1 MTADDRREQL
11 GSGDLITLVSDVGP
25 VPMNVGAI
33 LFVAGEGDVDA
44 ATVEATF
51 TRRLTSIRR
60 LQQRLATPRWGPG
73 RPYWVDDSDVDV
85 RAHVSR
91 VRCPSPGDRDAALAI
106 AVDAVTRPLP
116 RSRPLWRAVVVT
128 GLIDDHTGLVLVLHH
143 VVADGIGGLAVLA
156 RLVDG
161 ADATGPA
168 ADNENPPSAAPPR
181 GRFVDGVCER
191 CRTLRRVQRRI
202 ARIRGGWAELGR
214 GRGGWAPRC
223 SLNAATGPR
232 RRVVTVDVG
241 LDGVRAA
248 GRRSGATVNDVLLV
262 AVTGALAG
270 LLRERMEFPQELV
283 VSVPVSARSS
293 ATSGHLGNQV
303 GVMPVR
309 VPLVG
314 SFQDR
319 LTTVSGVTRVQ
330 KMRTRGTSSALI
342 GPLFR
347 ILAALRLFRWFVDRQ
362 RLVNSFLTNLPGPAG
377 QVVIAGAPIT
387 GITPITVT
395 AGNVGVAFAALSYA
409 GTLTVTIIV
418 DPDVV
423 PEVRE
428 LAAALHEQFRAAIE

>member
-25 VPMNVGAI
+25 VPMNVGAL
-33 LFVAGEGDVDA
+33 LFVAGESDVDA

-60 LQQRLATPRWGPG
+60 LQQRLATPRRGLG
-73 RPYWVDDSDVDV
+73 RPYWVDDSDFDV
-85 RAHVSR
+85 RAHVAR

-161 ADATGPA
+161 ADPAGPA
-168 ADNENPPSAAPPR
+168 DDTAAPPR
-181 GRFVDGVCER
+181 GRFVDRVSER
-191 CRTLRRVQRRI
+191 FRTLRRLPHRV

-262 AVTGALAG
+262 AVTGALAE

-314 SFQDR
+314 SFQER
-319 LTTVSGVTRVQ
+319 LTTVSGVTRVR
-330 KMRTRGTSSALI
+330 KMRTRGTSSTLI

-362 RLVNSFLTNLPGPAG
+362 RLVNSFLTNLPGPPG
-377 QVVIAGAPIT
+377 QLVIAGAPIT

>member
-25 VPMNVGAI
+25 VPMNVGAL
-33 LFVAGEGDVDA
+33 LFVAGESDVDA

-60 LQQRLATPRWGPG
+60 LQQRLATPRRGLG
-73 RPYWVDDSDVDV
+73 RPYWVDDSDFDV
-85 RAHVSR
+85 RAHVAR
-91 VRCPSPGDRDAALAI
+91 VRCPSPGGHDAALAI

-161 ADATGPA
+161 ADPAGPA
-168 ADNENPPSAAPPR
+168 DDTAAPPR
-181 GRFVDGVCER
+181 GRLVDRISER
-191 CRTLRRVQRRI
+191 FRTLRRLPHRV

-241 LDGVRAA
+241 LNGVRAA

-262 AVTGALAG
+262 AVTGALAE

-314 SFQDR
+314 SFQER

-362 RLVNSFLTNLPGPAG
+362 RLVNSFLTNLPGPPG
-377 QVVIAGAPIT
+377 QLVIAGAPIT

>member
-25 VPMNVGAI
+25 VPMNVGAL
-33 LFVAGEGDVDA
+33 LFVAGESDVDA

-60 LQQRLATPRWGPG
+60 LQQRLATPRRGLG
-73 RPYWVDDSDVDV
+73 RPYWVDDSDFDV
-85 RAHVSR
+85 RAHVAR
-91 VRCPSPGDRDAALAI
+91 VRCPSPGGHDAALAI

-161 ADATGPA
+161 ADPAGPA
-168 ADNENPPSAAPPR
+168 DDTAAPPR
-181 GRFVDGVCER
+181 GRLVDRISER
-191 CRTLRRVQRRI
+191 FRTLRRLPHRV

-241 LDGVRAA
+241 LNGVRAA

-262 AVTGALAG
+262 AVTGALAE

-314 SFQDR
+314 SFQER

-330 KMRTRGTSSALI
+330 KMRTRGSSSALI

-362 RLVNSFLTNLPGPAG
+362 RLVNSFLTNLPGPPG
-377 QVVIAGAPIT
+377 QLVIAGAPIT

>member
-1 MTADDRREQL
+1 MLFRSIGGTDDIAAVVDIAARHGLYCHVDAAWAGSAMICPEFRRFWAGVEGADSIVFNPHKWLGAQFDCSIQFIRDPESLVRTLAIRPEFLKTHGRDGITNYSEWSVPLGRRFRALKLWFLLRAHGLEGLRTMIRNHVSWSGKLAERLGQEADFEITADD
-11 GSGDLITLVSDVGP
+11 T
-25 VPMNVGAI
+25 
-33 LFVAGEGDVDA
+33 
-44 ATVEATF
+44 
-51 TRRLTSIRR
+51 
-60 LQQRLATPRWGPG
+60 
-73 RPYWVDDSDVDV
+73 
-85 RAHVSR
+85 
-91 VRCPSPGDRDAALAI
+91 
-106 AVDAVTRPLP
+106 
-116 RSRPLWRAVVVT
+116 
-128 GLIDDHTGLVLVLHH
+128 
-143 VVADGIGGLAVLA
+143 
-156 RLVDG
+156 
-161 ADATGPA
+161 
-168 ADNENPPSAAPPR
+168 AAPPR
-181 GRFVDGVCER
+181 GRFVDRVSEGF
-191 CRTLRRVQRRI
+191 RTLRRLPHRV

-232 RRVVTVDVG
+232 RKVMTVDVG

-262 AVTGALAG
+262 AVTGALAE
-270 LLRERMEFPQELV
+270 LLRERKEFPQELV

-314 SFQDR
+314 SFQER

-362 RLVNSFLTNLPGPAG
+362 RLVNSFLTNLPGPPG
-377 QVVIAGAPIT
+377 QLVIAGAPIT

>member
-11 GSGDLITLVSDVGP
+11 GSGALITLGSDVGP
-25 VPMNVGAI
+25 VPMNVGAL
-33 LFVAGEGDVDA
+33 LFVAGDGDVDA

-60 LQQRLATPRWGPG
+60 LQQRLATPRRGLG
-73 RPYWVDDSDVDV
+73 RPYWVDDSDFDV
-85 RAHVSR
+85 RAHVAR
-91 VRCPSPGDRDAALAI
+91 VRCPSPGGHDAALAI

-161 ADATGPA
+161 ADPAGPA
-168 ADNENPPSAAPPR
+168 DDTAAPPR
-181 GRFVDGVCER
+181 GRFVDRVSER
-191 CRTLRRVQRRI
+191 FRTLRRLPHRV

-241 LDGVRAA
+241 LNGVRAA

-262 AVTGALAG
+262 AVTGALAE
-270 LLRERMEFPQELV
+270 LLRERKEFPQELV

-314 SFQDR
+314 SFRER

-362 RLVNSFLTNLPGPAG
+362 RLVNSFLTNLPGPPG
-377 QVVIAGAPIT
+377 QLVIAGAPIT

>member
-1 MTADDRREQL
+1 MMSDDRHEQL

-60 LQQRLATPRWGPG
+60 LQQRLATPRRGLG
-73 RPYWVDDSDVDV
+73 RPYWVDDSDFDV
-85 RAHVSR
+85 HAHVSR
-91 VRCPSPGDRDAALAI
+91 VRCPCPGERDAALAI

-128 GLIDDHTGLVLVLHH
+128 GLTGGHIGLVLVLHH
-143 VVADGIGGLAVLA
+143 VVADGIGSLAVLA
-156 RLVDG
+156 RVVDG
-161 ADATGPA
+161 ADAAGPA
-168 ADNENPPSAAPPR
+168 DNTAAPPR
-181 GRFVDGVCER
+181 GRFVDCVADR
-191 CRTLRRVQRRI
+191 TRTLRRLPRTVS
-202 ARIRGGWAELGR
+202 RIRDGWAELGR
-214 GRGGWAPRC
+214 GRLGWAPRC
-223 SLNAATGPR
+223 SLNVPTGSR
-232 RRVVTVDVG
+232 RTVTTVDVG
-241 LDGVRAA
+241 LDRVRAA

-262 AVTGALAG
+262 AVTGALAT
-270 LLRERMEFPQELV
+270 LLHERKEFPQELV
-283 VSVPVSARSS
+283 VSVPVSARSTT
-293 ATSGHLGNQV
+293 TSGYLGNQV

-309 VPLVG
+309 IPLEG
-314 SFQDR
+314 SVEER
-319 LTTVSGVTRVQ
+319 LAAVSRITRAR

-347 ILAALRLFRWFVDRQ
+347 ILAAVRLFRRFVDRQ

-377 QVVIAGAPIT
+377 QLVIAGAPIT
-387 GITPITVT
+387 DITPITVT

-409 GTLTVTIIV
+409 GTLTVTIVV

-423 PEVRE
+423 PEIRE
-428 LAAALHEQFRAAIE
+428 LAAYLREQFRAAIE

>member
-25 VPMNVGAI
+25 VPMNVGAL
-33 LFVAGEGDVDA
+33 LFVAGESDVDA

-60 LQQRLATPRWGPG
+60 LQQRLARPRRGLG
-73 RPYWVDDSDVDV
+73 RPYWVDDSDFDV
-85 RAHVSR
+85 RAHVAR
-91 VRCPSPGDRDAALAI
+91 VRCPSPGGHDAALAI

-161 ADATGPA
+161 ADPAGPA
-168 ADNENPPSAAPPR
+168 DDTAALPR
-181 GRFVDGVCER
+181 GRFVDRVSER
-191 CRTLRRVQRRI
+191 FRTLRRPPHRV

-223 SLNAATGPR
+223 SLNTATGPR

-241 LDGVRAA
+241 LNGVRAA

-262 AVTGALAG
+262 AVTGALAE

-314 SFQDR
+314 SFRER

-362 RLVNSFLTNLPGPAG
+362 RLVNSFLTNLPGPPG

>member
-1 MTADDRREQL
+1 MTAGDRREQL
-11 GSGDLITLVSDVGP
+11 CSGDLITLVSDVGP
-25 VPMNVGAI
+25 VPMNVGAL
-33 LFVAGEGDVDA
+33 LFVAGDGDVDA

-60 LQQRLATPRWGPG
+60 LQQRLATPRRGLG
-73 RPYWVDDSDVDV
+73 RPYWVDDSDFDV
-85 RAHVSR
+85 RAHVAR
-91 VRCPSPGDRDAALAI
+91 VRCPSPGGHDAALAI

-143 VVADGIGGLAVLA
+143 VVADGIGGLAVLT

-161 ADATGPA
+161 ADPA
-168 ADNENPPSAAPPR
+168 EPADDTAAPPR

-191 CRTLRRVQRRI
+191 CRTLRRVPRRI

-223 SLNAATGPR
+223 SLNTATGPR

-262 AVTGALAG
+262 AVTGALAE
-270 LLRERMEFPQELV
+270 LLRERKEFPQELV
-283 VSVPVSARSS
+283 VSVPVSARS
-293 ATSGHLGNQV
+293 ATTSGHLGNQV

-314 SFQDR
+314 SFEER
-319 LTTVSGVTRVQ
+319 LAAVSRVTRAR
-330 KMRTRGTSSALI
+330 KMRTRGTSSTLI

-347 ILAALRLFRWFVDRQ
+347 ILAAVRLFRWFVDRQ
-362 RLVNSFLTNLPGPAG
+362 RLVNSFLTNLPGPPG
-377 QVVIAGAPIT
+377 QLVIAGAPIT

>member
-1 MTADDRREQL
+1 MTAGDRREQL

-33 LFVAGEGDVDA
+33 LFVAGGGDVDT

-51 TRRLTSIRR
+51 ARRLTSIRR
-60 LQQRLATPRWGPG
+60 LQQRLATPRRGLG
-73 RPYWVDDSDVDV
+73 RPYWVDDSDFDV
-85 RAHVSR
+85 RAHVAR

-106 AVDAVTRPLP
+106 AVDAVIRPLP

-128 GLIDDHTGLVLVLHH
+128 GLIDDRTGLVLVLHH

-161 ADATGPA
+161 ADAAGPA
-168 ADNENPPSAAPPR
+168 HDTAAPPR
-181 GRFVDGVCER
+181 GRFVDRVSER
-191 CRTLRRVQRRI
+191 CRTLRRLPHRV

-232 RRVVTVDVG
+232 RRVMTVDVG

-262 AVTGALAG
+262 AVTGALAE

-314 SFQDR
+314 SFQER

-362 RLVNSFLTNLPGPAG
+362 RLVNSFLTNLPGPPG

>member
-33 LFVAGEGDVDA
+33 LFVAGEGDEDA
-44 ATVEATF
+44 AIVEATF

-60 LQQRLATPRWGPG
+60 LQQRLATPRRGLG
-73 RPYWVDDSDVDV
+73 RPYWVDDSDFDI
-85 RAHVSR
+85 RAHVAR

-161 ADATGPA
+161 ADPAGPA
-168 ADNENPPSAAPPR
+168 EDTAAPPR
-181 GRFVDGVCER
+181 GRFVDRVSER
-191 CRTLRRVQRRI
+191 FRTLRRLPHRV

-232 RRVVTVDVG
+232 RRVATVDVG

-262 AVTGALAG
+262 AVTGALAE
-270 LLRERMEFPQELV
+270 LLRERKEFPQELV
-283 VSVPVSARSS
+283 MSVPVSARSS

-314 SFQDR
+314 SFQER

-362 RLVNSFLTNLPGPAG
+362 RLVNSFLTNLPGPPG
-377 QVVIAGAPIT
+377 QLVIAGAPIT